1 MGLFGKKKE
10 DKNDLPPLKFPELP
24 KSVPSFEQGK
34 SMQATEA
41 KEIKAAVS
49 PSVPSM
55 PPMPSSHS
63 QLPSTPSMEK
73 PLFVKIEKYKD
84 VVETLNKLKAKL
96 HDADDVLSRLNTLK
110 DKESRELSA
119 WHSDLERIRNQLL
132 DIDRKLFE

>member
-1 MGLFGKKKE
+1 MGLFGNKKE

-49 PSVPSM
+49 TSVPS
-55 PPMPSSHS
+55 PMPTSSYS
-63 QLPSTPSMEK
+63 QLPNTPSLEK

-84 VVETLNKLKAKL
+84 VVETLNKLKTKL
-96 HDADDVLSRLNTLK
+96 HDADEVLSRLNTLK

>member
-1 MGLFGKKKE
+1 MGLFSKKKD

-24 KSVPSFEQGK
+24 KSVPSFEPSK

-49 PSVPSM
+49 VPS
-55 PPMPSSHS
+55 PLPISSHS

-84 VVETLNKLKAKL
+84 VVMTLNKLKDKL
-96 HDADDVLSRLNTLK
+96 HDADEVLSRLNTLK
-110 DKESRELSA
+110 DKEGRELSA

-132 DIDRKLFE
+132 DIDRTLFE